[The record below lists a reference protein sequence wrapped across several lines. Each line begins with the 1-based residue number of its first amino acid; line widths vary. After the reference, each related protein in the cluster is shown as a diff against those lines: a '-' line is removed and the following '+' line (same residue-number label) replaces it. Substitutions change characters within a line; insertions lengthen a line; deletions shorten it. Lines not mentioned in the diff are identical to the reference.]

1 MVSVRVKAGTVV
13 AGVTWDETEERSV
26 SERGRGIVLGEIF
39 ASILSRSEVCPFKGS
54 TLI

>member
-1 MVSVRVKAGTVV
+1 MVKAGTVV

-26 SERGRGIVLGEIF
+26 SERGREIVLGEIF